1 MAASTRKSG
10 PRGLAGF
17 LRLADGISRAWL
29 WGSLWRLYGA
39 SIAVDVAD
47 DLSEVMCS

>member
-1 MAASTRKSG
+1 MAASTLKNG
-10 PRGLAGF
+10 PKGLIGL

-39 SIAVDVAD
+39 SIAVYVAD
-47 DLSEVMCS
+47 DLSEVTWS

>member
-10 PRGLAGF
+10 PKGLIGL

-39 SIAVDVAD
+39 SIVVDVAD
-47 DLSEVMCS
+47 DLSDVMWS